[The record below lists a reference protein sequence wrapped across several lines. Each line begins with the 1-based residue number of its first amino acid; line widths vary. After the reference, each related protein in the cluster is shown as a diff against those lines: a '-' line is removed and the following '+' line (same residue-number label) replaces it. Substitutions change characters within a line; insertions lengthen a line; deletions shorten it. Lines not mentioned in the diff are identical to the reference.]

1 MSYQSTDLIYSH
13 FGYFVFI
20 SFSAGIVSQNKSLD
34 TVIFCAYVEEI
45 IFY

>member
-13 FGYFVFI
+13 SGCFIFI
-20 SFSAGIVSQNKSLD
+20 SFSAGTVPQHKSLD
-34 TVIFCAYVEEI
+34 TVIFYVYVEEI